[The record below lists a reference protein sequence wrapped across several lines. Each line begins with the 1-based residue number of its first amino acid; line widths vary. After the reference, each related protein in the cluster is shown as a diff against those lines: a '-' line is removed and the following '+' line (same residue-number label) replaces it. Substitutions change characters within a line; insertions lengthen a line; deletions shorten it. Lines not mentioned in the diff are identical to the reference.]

1 MNLKDWEALSGEGQS
16 QYLERATLGERR
28 ELVDSGIASTEFKKS
43 RPGIEF
49 EQMYPTTPKMEGNCH
64 PIFEK
69 VAKIHSHA
77 HVVAQ
82 VWNAWDIDA
91 DRRQESLDLM
101 RKRGEELKETK
112 TIRSTDIK
120 DYFKLIDDLE
130 RLNKEDGE
138 LTASLKERME
148 GVTAE
153 LAINAI
159 LDCGC
164 PESEEGEL
172 S

>member
-1 MNLKDWEALSGEGQS
+1 
-16 QYLERATLGERR
+16 
-28 ELVDSGIASTEFKKS
+28 
-43 RPGIEF
+43 
-49 EQMYPTTPKMEGNCH
+49 MEKCH

-69 VAKIHSHA
+69 VAKIHNHA

-82 VWNAWDIDA
+82 VWNSWDIDA
-91 DRRQESLDLM
+91 DRRKESLNLM

-112 TIRSTDIK
+112 NVQSSDIK
-120 DYFKLIDDLE
+120 EYFKLIDDLE

-138 LTASLKERME
+138 LTSAMKERVE

-153 LAINAI
+153 MAINAI

-164 PESEEGEL
+164 SEHIPEFSPRTGKEYATMGEDEEL
-172 S
+172 K